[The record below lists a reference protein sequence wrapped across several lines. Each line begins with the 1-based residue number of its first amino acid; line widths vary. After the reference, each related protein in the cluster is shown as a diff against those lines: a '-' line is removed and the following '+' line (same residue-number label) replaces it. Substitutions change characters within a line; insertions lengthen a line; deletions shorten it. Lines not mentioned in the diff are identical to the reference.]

1 MNLINENINI
11 RLISL
16 SGKNMIQDFLELKKH
31 YQTALSEIPQGSFYH
46 FTINHKFRHSIQVL
60 RAGQEIMAHTPE
72 LVDISPEFKADAER
86 ALLFHDIGRF
96 NETVCIYRDSLK
108 NVEVAAG
115 SNKYDHGFI
124 GFDILKE
131 IPQYNYLR
139 LLLAVKY
146 HGKMMEQVKASDLW
160 QEAEKSSDE
169 KAIKQILYI
178 VRDADKLANL
188 RVHKTNN
195 HLKEDSF
202 YKQLSPE
209 AKKAGISSEVMRQF
223 ENHQVIFFPTIHSYN
238 DRVMMVLSWI
248 FDFNFRYTREL
259 FLNDGYADYLLN
271 ELSLNNI
278 PADTIRKLKD
288 IMKKFNTSVNY
299 ATQP

>member
-1 MNLINENINI
+1 
-11 RLISL
+11 
-16 SGKNMIQDFLELKKH
+16 MIQDFLELKKH
-31 YQTALSEIPQGSFYH
+31 YREALAELPKGSFYY

-60 RAGQEIMAHTPE
+60 RAGQEIINNTPE
-72 LVDISPEFKADAER
+72 LADISPKLRQDAER

-96 NETVCIYRDSLK
+96 HETVCIYRDNLK
-108 NVEVAAG
+108 NIEVAAG

-124 GFDILKE
+124 GYDILKE

-160 QEAEKSSDE
+160 KEAEKSPDE
-169 KAIKQILYI
+169 NAIKQILYI

-188 RVHKTNN
+188 KVHKENN

-209 AKKAGISSEVMRQF
+209 AKTAGISPQVMEQF
-223 ENHQVIFFPTIHSYN
+223 ENHQVVYFPTIYSYN
-238 DRVMMVLSWI
+238 DRVMMVLSWL
-248 FDFNFRYTREL
+248 FDFNFQYTRTV

-271 ELSLNNI
+271 ELALNGVPNE
-278 PADTIRKLKD
+278 TINKLKN
-288 IMKKFNTSVNY
+288 IMCY
-299 ATQP
+299 A